1 MAEIPVSTVVNVTIG
16 VAPTFPSRKG
26 FGTLNILGVSSVI
39 GIIERSRMYTNP
51 DDVAADFPADSE
63 EVKASKAYFAQVP
76 RPVQLVISRRVGAPI
91 GAELRGGAN
100 ILATLSDWRA
110 ITAGSLKVSIG
121 GVATDVTGLDF
132 ATANNLPGVAAVIQT
147 AIRAL
152 TTPGAPYTQAVV
164 TYKGGRF
171 YLTSGNT
178 GESATVGYAEDAA
191 TGTPIAGFLQ
201 WQLGDGARVS
211 NGSDTETLAQALTA
225 SQDANQDWYGAAFTA
240 ETRAPSFNDQ
250 WVEAAAW
257 TQARVKMLA
266 YDTEDRTNLDPLN
279 NTSVAYQ
286 LDQAKY
292 DRTLGVF
299 NDTPGDYG
307 AVSALARLFTVN
319 YNTANSAITLK
330 FKQLPGVT
338 VANIYASEK
347 AALDAVHLNAYVNVG
362 GNSMLAEGVMFGGRF
377 ADEVHGIDWLQN
389 AVETNVFGKLY
400 TDTTKTAMTD
410 SGAASLQQQVEK
422 GLDQAI
428 LNGLGAPGYL
438 NDGTYLA
445 KGYRTDVVKIE
456 DHNQSDKER
465 RIGPPITF
473 VLIGAGAIHSVQ
485 VNGTFQR

>member
-1 MAEIPVSTVVNVTIG
+1 MADIPVSTVVNVTIG

-26 FGTLNILGVSSVI
+26 FGTLNILGPSSVI
-39 GIIERSRMYTNP
+39 GIIERSRIYTNP
-51 DDVAADFPADSE
+51 DDVATDFPADSE
-63 EVKASKAYFAQVP
+63 EVKAAQTYFSQRP
-76 RPVQLVISRRVGAPI
+76 RPVQLVVSRRVAAPI

-100 ILATLSDWRA
+100 ILATPAEWRA
-110 ITAGSLKVSIG
+110 ITTGSLKVSIG
-121 GVATDVTGLDF
+121 GTATDVTGLNF
-132 ATANNLPGVAAVIQT
+132 ATVNNLPGVAAVIQT

-152 TTPGAPYTQAVV
+152 TTPGVPYTQAVV

-171 YLTSGNT
+171 YLTSGDT
-178 GESATVGYAEDAA
+178 GEAAVVGFAEDAA
-191 TGTPIAGFLQ
+191 TGVPIAGSLQ
-201 WQLGDGARVS
+201 WQLSDGARVS
-211 NGSDTETLAQALTA
+211 AGSDTETLGQALTA

-240 ETRAPSFNDQ
+240 ETRDASFNDQ

-257 TQARVKMLA
+257 IQARIKMLA

-279 NTSVAYQ
+279 DTSVAYQ

-299 NDTPGDYG
+299 NDLSGDYG
-307 AVSALARLFTVN
+307 AISALARLFTVN
-319 YNTANSAITLK
+319 YNTAESTITLK

-347 AALDAVHLNAYVNVG
+347 AALDKVHLNTYVNVG

-377 ADEVHGIDWLQN
+377 ADEVHGVDWLQN

-410 SGAASLQQQVEK
+410 AGAASLQQQVEK

-445 KGYRTDVVKIE
+445 KGYRTDVVKIK

-473 VLIGAGAIHSVQ
+473 VLIGAGAIHSIQ
-485 VNGTFQR
+485 INGTFQR